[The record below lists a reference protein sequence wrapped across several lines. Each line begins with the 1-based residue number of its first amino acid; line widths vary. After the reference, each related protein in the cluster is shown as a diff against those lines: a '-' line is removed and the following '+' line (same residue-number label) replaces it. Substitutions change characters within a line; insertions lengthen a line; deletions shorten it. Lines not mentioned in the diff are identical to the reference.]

1 MAKTLGRGLSA
12 LFGEDGMNDLTA
24 PPVRDV
30 KPRGGFRSLP
40 IGKVEPNP
48 AQPRKA
54 FEESALEELEA
65 SIRAHGVLSPITVR
79 LAENGYYQIIAGERR
94 WRAAR
99 RAGLDNIPAM
109 IVEADDKT
117 VMEIALIENLQREDL
132 NPIEEAE
139 GYRALIQEFGLTQDV
154 VAERVGRS
162 RSAIANCMR
171 LLGLSDDI
179 RAMVAEGKLSSGHAR
194 AILSVQD
201 EGKRMMAAETMM
213 ETGMSVRQ
221 AEAFAKKLNK
231 PSPDT
236 AEQEV
241 KQAAQEIEVDYL
253 ADIEKRLEGA
263 LGRRVKIQSKKNKGK
278 IELEYYGNDDLDRL
292 VTALAAGIL

>member
-12 LFGEDGMNDLTA
+12 LFGEEGMNDFTA

-109 IVEADDKT
+109 IV
-117 VMEIALIENLQREDL
+117 
-132 NPIEEAE
+132 
-139 GYRALIQEFGLTQDV
+139 V
-154 VAERVGRS
+154 V
-162 RSAIANCMR
+162 
-171 LLGLSDDI
+171 LP
-179 RAMVAEGKLSSGHAR
+179 
-194 AILSVQD
+194 
-201 EGKRMMAAETMM
+201 
-213 ETGMSVRQ
+213 TGSLR
-221 AEAFAKKLNK
+221 K
-231 PSPDT
+231 
-236 AEQEV
+236 
-241 KQAAQEIEVDYL
+241 
-253 ADIEKRLEGA
+253 
-263 LGRRVKIQSKKNKGK
+263 
-278 IELEYYGNDDLDRL
+278 
-292 VTALAAGIL
+292 